1 MRQRQADATAP
12 GPLAGV
18 RAIELASVVM
28 GPLAGQ
34 ILGDLGADVIKVE
47 VPQGEFI
54 RRSPLVFP
62 GTKLSAMNCTLKS
75 QQAEPQP

>member
-1 MRQRQADATAP
+1 VRQRQADATAP

-47 VPQGEFI
+47 TDAAATGQAAVRTWAGW
-54 RRSPLVFP
+54 RS
-62 GTKLSAMNCTLKS
+62 TSTATNAASCWI
-75 QQAEPQP
+75 